1 MASFGNMRVRVKLI
15 AVFALIIAIIL
26 VGFFFIFQSL
36 RAMNETT
43 GYIYN
48 EGLVGIDKLIEADRD
63 AYQSAYAL
71 ALCFPVLATVDGET
85 LGKSIDDAD
94 ANYKQISERFM
105 VFEKLYRDAG
115 RADNDAFKV
124 FHDNYASLGRHSEA
138 MKGLLRARD
147 GEGAWAL
154 YTKEYTT
161 SFNAMREA
169 LNTLT
174 EVMLDLTA
182 KDYAEG
188 NDAYRRILF
197 SLVGILAGIVFL
209 SLLCTYILYRS
220 ISVPLDAMRAFAFKI
235 GSGDL
240 SAVVDGKILAQGDEF
255 GVLARSLDEMKGR
268 VREVISNVGEI
279 AKYVKTGS
287 VELSSSAQQIAQ
299 GASEQ
304 ASLSEQVSASV
315 VESSDL
321 IVKSAENAVATGQI
335 AVKAAADAESSGV
348 AVGDAVGMMKEIAK
362 KISII
367 EEIARQT
374 DLLAL
379 NAAIEAARAGEHGK
393 GFAVVASEV
402 RKLAERSQ
410 TAAGEIGKLS
420 GSSVEIAEAAG
431 QMLDKLVPDIRKT
444 AELVKEI
451 TSSSEEQNAGA
462 GQINKAIQ
470 ELDKV
475 IQQNASASEEMAS
488 SSEELASQAEQLQS
502 AIEFFKTSDG
512 AHAATAR
519 RTTVSGATA
528 VRAAAAARPQSRPT
542 ARLAGKSAS
551 LPPVPGVSI
560 SLDEPGP
567 DGEGRSTSFERL

>member
-1 MASFGNMRVRVKLI
+1 MARFGNMSVRVKLI

-26 VGFFFIFQSL
+26 VGFVFIFQSL
-36 RAMNETT
+36 KAMNETT

-71 ALCFPVLATVDGET
+71 SLCFPVLATVDGET
-85 LGKSIDDAD
+85 LDKRIEDAD

-105 VFEKLYRDAG
+105 VFEKLYIDAE
-115 RADNDAFKV
+115 RAANDAFKV
-124 FHDNYASLGRHSEA
+124 FHDNYATLGRHTEA

-147 GEGAWAL
+147 GEGAWSL
-154 YTKEYTT
+154 YTKEYTS

-174 EVMLDLTA
+174 EVMLDETA

-188 NDAYRRILF
+188 NEAFRRIIA
-197 SLVGILAGIVFL
+197 SLVGILAGIVLF

-240 SAVVDGKILAQGDEF
+240 SAVVDGKILARGDEF

-287 VELSSSAQQIAQ
+287 VELSASAQQIAQ

-321 IVKSAENAVATGQI
+321 IVKSTENAVATGQI

-374 DLLAL
+374 NLLAL
-379 NAAIEAARAGEHGK
+379 NAAIEAARAGEYGK
-393 GFAVVASEV
+393 GFAVVATEV
-402 RKLAERSQ
+402 RKLAERSHSS
-410 TAAGEIGKLS
+410 ANEIGVLS
-420 GSSVEIAEAAG
+420 NSTVNASTNVSALLS
-431 QMLDKLVPDIRKT
+431 QLVPDIKRT
-444 AELVKEI
+444 ADLVQEI
-451 TSSSEEQNAGA
+451 SAASAEQRTGVEQTAS
-462 GQINKAIQ
+462 AIKQ
-470 ELDKV
+470 LDTV
-475 IQQNASASEEMAS
+475 IQQNASI
-488 SSEELASQAEQLQS
+488 SEELASTAEELSAQAEQLAEQLK
-502 AIEFFKTSDG
+502 FFTF
-512 AHAATAR
+512 
-519 RTTVSGATA
+519 
-528 VRAAAAARPQSRPT
+528 
-542 ARLAGKSAS
+542 
-551 LPPVPGVSI
+551 
-560 SLDEPGP
+560 
-567 DGEGRSTSFERL
+567 GEA